1 MNFQQEKKM
10 VWKKGHTYDDYIRC
24 AAYGMSKAETARL
37 LGVTIQSVHA
47 MALRYNITF
56 ELGYRGRPKKKVE
69 DQSGE
74 S

>member
-10 VWKKGHTYDDYIRC
+10 VWKKATPTMTTSGALRM
-24 AAYGMSKAETARL
+24 GMSKAQTARF